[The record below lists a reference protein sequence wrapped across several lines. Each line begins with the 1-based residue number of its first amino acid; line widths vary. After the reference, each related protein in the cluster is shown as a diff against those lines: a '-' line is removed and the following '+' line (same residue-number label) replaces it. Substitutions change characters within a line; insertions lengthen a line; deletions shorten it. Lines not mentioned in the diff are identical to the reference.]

1 MSYSNALEWDVKM
14 EFREYQLQ
22 VQNMYNEYLKHSEN
36 RNISYGEIAWI
47 ESLKEKEL
55 NELEFELEQILYGG
69 VKQWIK
75 LD

>member
-1 MSYSNALEWDVKM
+1 M

-22 VQNMYNEYLKHSEN
+22 IQNMYNEYLEQSEN

-47 ESLKEKEL
+47 ESLKEL

-69 VKQWIK
+69 VKQ
-75 LD
+75 

>member
-1 MSYSNALEWDVKM
+1 M

-69 VKQWIK
+69 VKQ
-75 LD
+75 

>member
-1 MSYSNALEWDVKM
+1 M

-22 VQNMYNEYLKHSEN
+22 VQNMYNEYLEKCEN
-36 RNISYGEIAWI
+36 RNISYDEIAWI

-69 VKQWIK
+69 VKQ
-75 LD
+75 